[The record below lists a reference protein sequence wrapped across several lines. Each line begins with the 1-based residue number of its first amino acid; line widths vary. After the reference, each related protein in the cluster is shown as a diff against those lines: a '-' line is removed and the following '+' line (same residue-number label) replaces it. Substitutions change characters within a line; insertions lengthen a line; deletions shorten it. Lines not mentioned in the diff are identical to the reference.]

1 MAAIS
6 QADYD
11 RTIGQLRDDIELHC
25 ETCMWVQDKKGQRVL
40 LNFNRAQRYMH
51 ARIEEQRKRTGKVR
65 VIILKG
71 RQQGASTYI
80 GARFYCISSINPGR
94 NAFIVAHE
102 QKATDNLFK
111 MVKRYHDHNV
121 FAPSTSATNSKEL
134 VFNLLDGGYKLA
146 TAGSKDVGRSNT
158 AQLLHASEFAF
169 WDNAIMHMAGLGN
182 AISDQPGTEIIIE
195 STANGIGGPFHQMW
209 QDAEAGKGE
218 YLAIFV
224 PWFWQDE
231 YRAVIP
237 DGFELSAEDVKYM
250 ETYGLDMAQM
260 AWRANKITL
269 YGAGFGWLF
278 DQEYPATPALAFRS
292 STADPLIN
300 PNTVM
305 AAVNSAYK
313 ERTGA
318 FVIGCDPAEYGADR
332 TSIAFRHGRTVY
344 RIEYH
349 EKKGTMEVAGILAN
363 YWRQYQPDAI
373 FVDKIGIGSGIV
385 DRLKELGVPVIGVNS
400 AERAQDPERYANKR
414 AEIWYRYKEWLEDT
428 PNRMPNDAALIADT
442 SAPGY
447 KTSSNGSRLIESKA
461 DMKKRGV
468 RSPDGADAIAMTFAE
483 PVVPKALRDERE
495 QDYGSGIPQ
504 QAASSAGY

>member
-1 MAAIS
+1 MAAINR
-6 QADYD
+6 QADIE
-11 RTIGQLRDDIELHC
+11 RTIAAIREDIELHC
-25 ETCMWVQDKKGQRVL
+25 ETCMYVQDKRGKRVL
-40 LNFNRAQRYMH
+40 LEFNRAQRYIH

-80 GARFYCISSINPGR
+80 GARFYCISSANFGK

-134 VFNLLDGGYKLA
+134 VFNVLDGGYKLA

-182 AISDQPGTEIIIE
+182 AISDGEGTEIIIE
-195 STANGIGGPFHQMW
+195 STANGIGGPYHQMW
-209 QDAEAGKGE
+209 QDAEAGIGE
-218 YLAIFV
+218 YIAIFV

-231 YRAVIP
+231 YRATIP
-237 DGFELSAEDVKYM
+237 DNFELSADDIKYM
-250 ETYGLDMAQM
+250 EVYGLDMAQM
-260 AWRANKITL
+260 AWRANKVTL
-269 YGAGFGWLF
+269 YGKGMAWVF

-300 PNTVM
+300 PTTVM
-305 AAVNSAYK
+305 AAVNSTYR
-313 ERTGA
+313 ERTGS
-318 FVIGCDPAEYGADR
+318 FLIGCDPAEYGADR
-332 TSIAFRHGRTVY
+332 TAIAFRHGRTVF

-349 EKKGTMEVAGILAN
+349 EKKGPMEVAGILAA
-363 YWRQYQPDAI
+363 YWKEHQPDAI

-385 DRLKELGVPVIGVNS
+385 DRLKELKVPVIGVNS
-400 AERAQDPERYANKR
+400 AERAHDSERYANKR

-447 KTSSNGSRLIESKA
+447 KTSSNGSRLIESKI
-461 DMKKRGV
+461 DMKKRGI
-468 RSPDGADAIAMTFAE
+468 RSPDGGDAIAMTFAE
-483 PVVPKALRDERE
+483 NIVPRALREERDR
-495 QDYGSGIPQ
+495 DYSNAGQ
-504 QAASSAGY
+504 QAATSAGY